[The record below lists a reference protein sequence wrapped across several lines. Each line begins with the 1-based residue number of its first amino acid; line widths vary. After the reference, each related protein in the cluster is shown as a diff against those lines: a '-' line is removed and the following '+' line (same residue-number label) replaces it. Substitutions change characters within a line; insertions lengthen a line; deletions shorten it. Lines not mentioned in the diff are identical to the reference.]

1 MKNGYHFPVSLLR
14 LTKSHK
20 TNSQIKIKLW
30 TFPPPE
36 KKTNKLY
43 IFLHQFE
50 VEKKNPPKIYS
61 SKRGVN
67 LYANSAATGRQILK
81 KNTAFNAE
89 LAGARGRPRFR
100 RKIKPTPKAR
110 NCWHLMTHPKHC
122 QTVRFRCN
130 THIERRARE
139 RSRAGSG
146 EQSWFVFA
154 LGLEL
159 ELNLYWRNYIYL

>member
-1 MKNGYHFPVSLLR
+1 MNFSSPRKKKLTNCTYFYTSLKL
-14 LTKSHK
+14 KK
-20 TNSQIKIKLW
+20 KI
-30 TFPPPE
+30 
-36 KKTNKLY
+36 
-43 IFLHQFE
+43 
-50 VEKKNPPKIYS
+50 PPKS
-61 SKRGVN
+61 T
-67 LYANSAATGRQILK
+67 LLSAAWIFTQIPPRLEGKSK
-81 KNTAFNAE
+81 KTAFNAE
-89 LAGARGRPRFR
+89 LAGARGRPSFR
-100 RKIKPTPKAR
+100 RKIKPTPKAG

-146 EQSWFVFA
+146 EQSGFVFA